1 MPSENIN
8 ILNLTMFYDAYSCN
22 IIKMFESWLEF
33 RKNHTVD
40 TGGRTT
46 DPDEVG
52 LNWNTLFEFLWSEL
66 NRFDCG
72 NPDIF
77 DEEITATSTVGL
89 YLAANPKG
97 SDVNPAKTGN
107 RNTHVVINRKR

>member
-1 MPSENIN
+1 LRVDS
-8 ILNLTMFYDAYSCN
+8 NLKTY
-22 IIKMFESWLEF
+22 
-33 RKNHTVD
+33 HTVD
-40 TGGRTT
+40 TSGRTT
-46 DPDEVG
+46 DPVEVG
-52 LNWNTLFEFLWSEL
+52 LNWNILFNFLWSEL
-66 NRFDCG
+66 NSFDCG

-77 DEEITATSTVGL
+77 DEELTATSTVGL